1 MAPRHCGNSGAR
13 VAIERHVLWL
23 HLLSKAHRHELDRV
37 LEIAAAGHVNGHLDV
52 RAEPTQAA
60 SSVIVTLNHV
70 DGKWLI
76 SAFDPV

>member
-1 MAPRHCGNSGAR
+1 MHPDQAK
-13 VAIERHVLWL
+13 VL
-23 HLLSKAHRHELDRV
+23 V
-37 LEIAAAGHVNGHLDV
+37 FVNQTTTSSD